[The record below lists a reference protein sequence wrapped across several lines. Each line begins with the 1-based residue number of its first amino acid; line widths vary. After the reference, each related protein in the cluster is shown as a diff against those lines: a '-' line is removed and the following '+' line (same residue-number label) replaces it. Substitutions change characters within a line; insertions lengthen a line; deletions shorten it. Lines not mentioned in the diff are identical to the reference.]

1 MKAYIASELGFCIGV
16 KRAFSLLNNVY
27 NENKGMKD
35 LYVYGDLAHNKH
47 VMDHVYSLGF
57 KTIYSPDEATEGSL
71 VVVRAHGISDEKRSA
86 FLKKGVELIDATCP
100 LVLKN
105 QNYMRTSELDV
116 ILFGLKNH
124 SETVAVEGAAKG
136 RYYLVENVED
146 IDAIPKDRRYRVIVQ
161 TTFESEKYSM
171 LLKELDERGYSYI
184 VSNSICMASEKRR
197 EAVRAFKGK
206 VDLLIVIGDKKSANS
221 NALVAEAKGV
231 GLEAFLCEDADD
243 LDIERL
249 KGVSSVAISAGSST
263 PDNII
268 EEVVRRIEEL

>member
-1 MKAYIASELGFCIGV
+1 MT
-16 KRAFSLLNNVY
+16 
-27 NENKGMKD
+27 KD
-35 LYVYGDLAHNKH
+35 LFDKYIWLVDIIYRSGKITFEEINERWLRSKLSDGMDIPLRTFHNW
-47 VMDHVYSLGF
+47 
-57 KTIYSPDEATEGSL
+57 
-71 VVVRAHGISDEKRSA
+71 RAAIEQIFDININCNR
-86 FLKKGVELIDATCP
+86 KG
-100 LVLKN
+100 
-105 QNYMRTSELDV
+105 
-116 ILFGLKNH
+116 G
-124 SETVAVEGAAKG
+124 
-136 RYYLVENVED
+136 YYYYIENVED

-184 VSNSICMASEKRR
+184 VSNSICMASEKRS

-231 GLEAFLCEDADD
+231 GLEAFLCEDAYD